1 MDILKVKNMSD
12 LVVHPTSIAQW
23 HALVSEAESASGCI
37 LKEDLESYLVF
48 LLMRFANQPHMLA
61 RVLAMDY
68 LNGLSAGDRQ
78 RREMLKEVGDHCLL
92 FSGLFPQQAERRMVK
107 VSYFVDL
114 GRVAYSQTAEL
125 TDDLMA
131 AVYSDLA
138 REFVSLMDILQT
150 MRTLQGKASKLTPL
164 NAFELWRET
173 GSQHAYQVIRAV
185 SDGHPVHT
193 AGDEPGAG
201 DDNSKLH

>member
-1 MDILKVKNMSD
+1 MSD
-12 LVVHPTSIAQW
+12 LVVHPTSTAQW
-23 HALVSEAESASGCI
+23 HALVSEAESASGCM

-48 LLMRFANQPHMLA
+48 LLMRFAKQPHMLA
-61 RVLAMDY
+61 RVLATDY
-68 LNGLSAGDRQ
+68 LNGLSAGEHQ

-125 TDDLMA
+125 TSNLMA
-131 AVYSDLA
+131 PVYADLA

-150 MRTLQGKASKLTPL
+150 MRALRGKGSKLTPIS
-164 NAFELWRET
+164 AFELWNET
-173 GSQHAYQVIRAV
+173 GSQHAYQVIRSVTDA
-185 SDGHPVHT
+185 HPVHSGE
-193 AGDEPGAG
+193 GDQNDG
-201 DDNSKLH
+201 DGNQKLH